1 MARMRI
7 GPNPDS
13 WFGVAIVAATN
24 VLSINYN
31 GSYEAT
37 YGLRP
42 VFTLK
47 DEVKVTGGSGTQD
60 DPYTLGV

>member
-1 MARMRI
+1 MRI
-7 GPNPDS
+7 GADPDGNP
-13 WFGVAIVAATN
+13 GIPIVAAMTMN
-24 VLSINYN
+24 PSFGAPNEGFV
-31 GSYEAT
+31 AT

-47 DEVKVTGGSGTQD
+47 DEVKVTGGSGTED